1 MKTAVALAALVLA
14 ASCAQQPVQV
24 AQNECKIAPVTTA
37 SIAGGKTR
45 PASSLEQ
52 RQAEMQLATSQ
63 YRMSQLNQHG
73 MFQNNVEDALRD
85 CRR

>member
-1 MKTAVALAALVLA
+1 MKSAIALAALFVA

-24 AQNECKIAPVTTA
+24 AQNECKVVPITTA
-37 SIAGGKTR
+37 SVAGGKTR

-52 RQAEMQLATSQ
+52 RHAEAQLATSQ
-63 YRMSQLNQHG
+63 YRMAQLNSHG
-73 MFQNNVEDALRD
+73 MFHNNVEEALRD

>member
-1 MKTAVALAALVLA
+1 MKIAVAFTALFLA

-37 SIAGGKTR
+37 SVAGGKVR

-52 RQAEMQLATSQ
+52 RHAEMQLGTSQ
-63 YRMSQLNQHG
+63 YRMAQLNSHG
-73 MFQNNVEDALRD
+73 MFNNNLEEALRD